1 MRDASSNPK
10 ATPVSFVFD
19 GYGNRI
25 DRYELDSVI
34 RLIVTLSARS
44 PRDEQQ
50 VIAWYWRYVGSMPPG
65 AEWQED
71 REHPT
76 NSLYR
81 PEHAVLYDG
90 TPGSGT
96 LPRH

>member
-19 GYGNRI
+19 GYGNRV
-25 DRYELDSVI
+25 DRYESDGTI
-34 RLIVTLSARS
+34 RLTVTRSIRS
-44 PRDEQQ
+44 PRTEQQ
-50 VIAWYWRYVGSMPPG
+50 VIEWYWQHVGAS
-65 AEWQED
+65 EWQED
-71 REHPT
+71 HEHPT

-81 PEHAVLYDG
+81 PE
-90 TPGSGT
+90 P